1 MFQNLPGLDLYP
13 ESAARAQLVS
23 GKQRWGKLNSSS
35 YYSVFSLVAKDRSSI
50 NYEFTTS
57 NLP

>member
-23 GKQRWGKLNSSS
+23 GKQRVGQ
-35 YYSVFSLVAKDRSSI
+35 V
-50 NYEFTTS
+50 EQ
-57 NLP
+57 